1 MLVFVGDICKRCIEI
16 LYDTFYINFLS
27 MSSIN
32 TFHFLFC
39 CETHILSCQA
49 VKSVF
54 ICLCGSSE
62 DCIPFETISLLC
74 KTCCFIQVQLIKL
87 SNSGIW
93 RHLN

>member
-39 CETHILSCQA
+39 CETH
-49 VKSVF
+49 
-54 ICLCGSSE
+54 
-62 DCIPFETISLLC
+62 SLL
-74 KTCCFIQVQLIKL
+74 
-87 SNSGIW
+87 SGSEECIHMFVW
-93 RHLN
+93 ELRRLYSF